1 LSILESYKSV
11 RLTDATIFAAG
22 GDHIKL
28 GDTGM
33 LSKEYFPSANL
44 KNVGITCKSYEK
56 LV

>member
-1 LSILESYKSV
+1 MSILESYKSV